1 MESGIKRGAKRK
13 PKGSQ
18 RHPKGVKKG
27 AKMGA
32 KTTQGSERGTLAD
45 KDTKSIENCGFLGCV
60 LDQVLVTIHQETIKI
75 AIGNS
80 STIQTRKNLK
90 INA

>member
-1 MESGIKRGAKRK
+1 
-13 PKGSQ
+13 
-18 RHPKGVKKG
+18 
-27 AKMGA
+27 MGA

-45 KDTKSIENCGFLGCV
+45 QDTKSSENCGFLGCV
-60 LDQVLVTIHQETIKI
+60 LDQVLMTIHQETIKI

-90 INA
+90 TNAEREPKWRQNLIKNAYSIEKLI